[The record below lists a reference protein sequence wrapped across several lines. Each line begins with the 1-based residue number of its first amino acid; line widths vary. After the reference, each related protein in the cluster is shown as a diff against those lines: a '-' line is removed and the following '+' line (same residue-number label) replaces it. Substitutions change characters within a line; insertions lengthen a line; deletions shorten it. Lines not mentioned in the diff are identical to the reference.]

1 MKKSFIILFATIFL
15 SGCGVVNQIAGLQAF
30 SQSEYSFNSISNIQL
45 ANLNLGSGQALS
57 LSNIAAVAS
66 LLSGAQ
72 QSIPLGMT
80 INLDVTNPNPI
91 AAVLNSVDFD
101 VIIND
106 MQLTSGVINTPM
118 RIEAG
123 QTAVMPITFGVDV
136 RNLMNAY
143 SQQQVSSA
151 VSSFLG
157 ITNNPANV
165 TVRLRPSLM
174 VGNTA
179 IPSPV
184 AIPVSF
190 NFGGRN

>member
-1 MKKSFIILFATIFL
+1 MRKIFVILFVAVFL
-15 SGCGVVNQIAGLQAF
+15 TGCGVVNQIAGLHAF

-45 ANLNLGSGQALS
+45 GNMNLGGGQTLS
-57 LSNIAAVAS
+57 LANIAAVSS

-80 INLDVTNPNPI
+80 INLDVTNPNPV
-91 AAVLNSVDFD
+91 AAILNSVDFD
-101 VIIND
+101 IIIND
-106 MQLTSGVINTPM
+106 MALTSGVINTPM
-118 RIEAG
+118 RVEAG
-123 QTAVMPITFGVDV
+123 QTAVMPISIGVDL
-136 RNLMNAY
+136 RNLINSY
-143 SQQQVSSA
+143 SQGQVTSA
-151 VSSFLG
+151 FSSFLG

-190 NFGGRN
+190 NFGGR

>member
-1 MKKSFIILFATIFL
+1 MRKSFIILFATIFL
-15 SGCGVVNQIAGLQAF
+15 SGCGVVNQIAGLTAF

-45 ANLNLGSGQALS
+45 GNINLGGGQTLS
-57 LSNIAAVAS
+57 LANIAAVSS

-80 INLDVTNPNPI
+80 INLDVTNPNPV

-101 VIIND
+101 IIIND
-106 MQLTSGVINTPM
+106 MALTSGVINTPM
-118 RIEAG
+118 RVEAG
-123 QTAVMPITFGVDV
+123 QTAVMPISIGVDL
-136 RNLMNAY
+136 RTLINSY
-143 SQQQVSSA
+143 SQQQVTSA
-151 VSSFLG
+151 FSSFLG
-157 ITNNPANV
+157 ITNTPANV

-174 VGNTA
+174 VGNTP

-190 NFGGRN
+190 NFGGR

>member
-1 MKKSFIILFATIFL
+1 MRKSFIILFATIFL
-15 SGCGVVNQIAGLQAF
+15 SGCGVVNQIVGLQAF

-45 ANLNLGSGQALS
+45 GNMNLGGGQTLS
-57 LSNIAAVAS
+57 LANIAAVSS

-80 INLDVTNPNPI
+80 INLDVTNPNPV

-106 MQLTSGVINTPM
+106 MTLTSGVINTPM
-118 RIEAG
+118 RIEGG
-123 QTAVMPITFGVDV
+123 QTAVMPIAFGVDL
-136 RNLMNAY
+136 RTLMNTY
-143 SQQQVSSA
+143 SQQAVTSA
-151 VSSFLG
+151 FSSFLG
-157 ITNNPANV
+157 ITNTPANI
-165 TVRLRPSLM
+165 TVRLRPALM
-174 VGNTA
+174 VGNVA

-190 NFGGRN
+190 NFGGR

>member
-1 MKKSFIILFATIFL
+1 MRNFFTILLATVFL
-15 SGCGVVNQIAGLQAF
+15 TSCSVVNQITGLHAF

-45 ANLNLGSGQALS
+45 GNMNLGGGQTLS
-57 LSNIAAVAS
+57 LANIAAATS
-66 LLSGAQ
+66 LLSGMQ

-80 INLDVTNPNPI
+80 INLDVTNPNPV

-106 MQLTSGVINTPM
+106 MQLTSGVINTPI
-118 RIEAG
+118 RIEGG
-123 QTAVMPITFGVDV
+123 QTAVMPISIGVDL
-136 RNLMNAY
+136 RNLINSY

-151 VSSFLG
+151 FTSFLG
-157 ITNNPANV
+157 ITNNPANI

-190 NFGGRN
+190 NFGGR